1 MRSLAVRA
9 GWWVL
14 SVGTMVGLWEL
25 AAALDLINRVIL
37 PPPSVFVT
45 EIQNQAQFLLPQIG
59 VQRIGGNFVA
69 LTAIWA
75 SLLRIMSGLALAFI
89 AAVLIG
95 SLAFSLRVF
104 HKLTY
109 PAITLLAP
117 IAPVA
122 WIPFALVA
130 FGIGDGAAIFV
141 VFVGIFFVLELAAV
155 DGMKYGDDHYR
166 VSAGVLAAS
175 RRQVVRRGSFPAILP
190 RVFVIVRGDVVGEWV
205 SSVGIVIG
213 IWEIT
218 AALGLINTIIL
229 PAPHKFVAEIRDQSQ
244 FLMPQPGVTAIPLH
258 SAVFTAIGASLRRVL
273 IGLLLGSLAA
283 VLTGSLAFYLRLFRN
298 LTFPTITMLA
308 PIAPAAW
315 IPLAIL
321 AFGMGDGAAIFVVF
335 VGIYFTLTLATLN
348 SMNNVDQVYV
358 NTARVLGASRRQIM
372 WHVIFPA
379 ILPNLFVVLRM
390 NFFAAWMGVLAA
402 EMVGVRTGLGA
413 VVVMGRQMMNMNLT
427 FLGMAIIGLV
437 GYLLDVGLGLLQK
450 RVLWWRS
457 AARV

>member
-1 MRSLAVRA
+1 MSTPASAAPALRVLPRSAAPRFRQLATEA
-9 GWWVL
+9 GWWIL
-14 SVGTMVGLWEL
+14 SVGL
-25 AAALDLINRVIL
+25 VI
-37 PPPSVFVT
+37 
-45 EIQNQAQFLLPQIG
+45 
-59 VQRIGGNFVA
+59 
-69 LTAIWA
+69 AIWE
-75 SLLRIMSGLALAFI
+75 
-89 AAVLIG
+89 V
-95 SLAFSLRVF
+95 
-104 HKLTY
+104 
-109 PAITLLAP
+109 
-117 IAPVA
+117 
-122 WIPFALVA
+122 
-130 FGIGDGAAIFV
+130 
-141 VFVGIFFVLELAAV
+141 
-155 DGMKYGDDHYR
+155 
-166 VSAGVLAAS
+166 
-175 RRQVVRRGSFPAILP
+175 
-190 RVFVIVRGDVVGEWV
+190 
-205 SSVGIVIG
+205 
-213 IWEIT
+213 T

-229 PAPHKFVAEIRDQSQ
+229 PPPHQFVAEIRDQSQ

-258 SAVFTAIGASLRRVL
+258 FAVFTAIGASLRRVL
-273 IGLLLGSLAA
+273 VGLLLGSLAA
-283 VLTGSLAFYLRLFRN
+283 VLTGSLAFYLRIFRN

-348 SMNNVDQVYV
+348 NMNNVDQVYV

-379 ILPNLFVVLRM
+379 ILPNLFVVIRM

-437 GYLLDVGLGLLQK
+437 GYLLDVGLGILQK

-457 AARV
+457 SARV

>member
-1 MRSLAVRA
+1 MSASRAVPAPGVAPRA
-9 GWWVL
+9 TAPRLKQFAAAAVWWVL
-14 SVGTMVGLWEL
+14 SVGIV
-25 AAALDLINRVIL
+25 
-37 PPPSVFVT
+37 
-45 EIQNQAQFLLPQIG
+45 
-59 VQRIGGNFVA
+59 VA
-69 LTAIWA
+69 
-75 SLLRIMSGLALAFI
+75 
-89 AAVLIG
+89 
-95 SLAFSLRVF
+95 
-104 HKLTY
+104 
-109 PAITLLAP
+109 
-117 IAPVA
+117 
-122 WIPFALVA
+122 
-130 FGIGDGAAIFV
+130 
-141 VFVGIFFVLELAAV
+141 
-155 DGMKYGDDHYR
+155 
-166 VSAGVLAAS
+166 
-175 RRQVVRRGSFPAILP
+175 
-190 RVFVIVRGDVVGEWV
+190 
-205 SSVGIVIG
+205 

-229 PAPHKFVAEIRDQSQ
+229 PPPHEFVAEIRDQSQ
-244 FLMPQPGVTAIPLH
+244 FLMPQPGVSAIPLH
-258 SAVFTAIGASLRRVL
+258 FAVFTAIGASLRRVL
-273 IGLLLGSLAA
+273 AGLVLGSLAA
-283 VLTGSLAFYLRLFRN
+283 VITGSLAFYLRIFRN

-348 SMNNVDQVYV
+348 NMNNVDQVYV

-372 WHVIFPA
+372 WLVVFPA

-402 EMVGVRTGLGA
+402 EMVGVRSGLGA